1 MGLRSEAKPMKSGLP
16 LPGPES
22 GLYSQYEQKVSPRT
36 DLIGSLRTP
45 GAERDLAPATIAV
58 IGDQSWGR
66 SSCGKLCQG
75 RPPQRQW

>member
-1 MGLRSEAKPMKSGLP
+1 MGLRSQAKPVKSGLP

-36 DLIGSLRTP
+36 DLIGSLRTL

-66 SSCGKLCQG
+66 SSCGKLCRG